1 MCKTRG
7 KSHTSPGDEGCRAGS
22 RSGGSFVI
30 LLAAL
35 GGFYA
40 FIRSD
45 LSAMENRL
53 GERIDRNADLISENT
68 KAIGDVREAIA
79 HLEGYSPR
87 PDG

>member
-1 MCKTRG
+1 M
-7 KSHTSPGDEGCRAGS
+7 PGWLKEWGQ
-22 RSGGSFVI
+22 FVI

-79 HLEGYSPR
+79 HLEGYVRGRMGDDLASRTSGEAP
-87 PDG
+87 